1 MEPITIDPEVAKL
14 LLNGMSFK
22 HFLVYFMI
30 GMIGALM
37 FFLGNLYSAIKT
49 DTGTPFKWSWKAFMK
64 GGIRVLLSL
73 TSLAFSIIYF
83 KEISPFLFNITGDGV
98 VDVNGFSALCL
109 GIGIDR
115 LWKGVLHVGHESIK
129 AKSLTLRAIII
140 FLLLLMSSGCV
151 TQKRCLDKFPPITSV
166 DTIKVPG
173 EPIYIDTIIYRDVPG
188 DTIIV
193 DTTIIIN
200 ESGEIEFTEVFAE
213 TELATAHAWIELD
226 RLRLELNQKDS
237 LFRFKL
243 DSAIRENT
251 DTVKIIHKEVVE
263 VPKIPKSFPYYRFGF
278 FLFLGLVLFYV
289 TIKALKK

>member
-83 KEISPFLFNITGDGV
+83 KEMSPFLFNITGDGI

-129 AKSLTLRAIII
+129 AKSLSLRIVFIA
-140 FLLLLMSSGCV
+140 LVLLMSSGCV
-151 TQKRCLDKFPPITSV
+151 TQKRCLNKFPPVVTTIT
-166 DTIKVPG
+166 DTIPG
-173 EPIYIDTIIYRDVPG
+173 ETVYKDTTIYVSVPG
-188 DTIIV
+188 DTIIT
-193 DTTIIIN
+193 DTTIIISD
-200 ESGEIEFTEVFAE
+200 SGRIQFAEVFAE
-213 TELATAHAWIELD
+213 TELAYAHSWIQVD
-226 RLRLELNQKDS
+226 RLRLELIQKDS
-237 LFRFKL
+237 LYQFKL

-251 DTVKIIHKEVVE
+251 DTIKIVQKEVVE
-263 VPKIPKSFPYYRFGF
+263 VPKIPKSHPFFKFGF
-278 FLFLGLVLFYV
+278 FILLGLFLF
-289 TIKALKK
+289 TIVFLIIRK